1 MGFHNTEEAQLI
13 GVSSYNVSL
22 KTEAPTTTYK
32 PPLTNGIV
40 TPIKRSSTSVSIKKN
55 FTNGLSNNFRHSL
68 RGSEVINTPPTTPPS
83 SNLINKKNTVKI
95 ECQVRARIPTSTGE
109 FFLHLYRSDRDN
121 KEHLAI
127 VYGDDIRSNSLD
139 SSKPGESEMDRIIRG
154 AYKGRLKPGQ
164 RSSETSDADPKV
176 SSVQLPSPLVRIH
189 SECFTGETIHSARCD
204 CGEQLD
210 EAMRLIKLEG
220 RGVIIYLRQEGRGI
234 GLADKLRAY
243 NLQDIGYDTVKANHV
258 LKHPADLRNYDIAT
272 QIFEDLNL
280 STIRLLTNNPDK
292 IEQVEN
298 AGIKVIERIPM
309 VPIAWQRSP
318 DPDRIGNEMD
328 QYLKVKVEQMRHLL
342 NLPEALLR

>member
-1 MGFHNTEEAQLI
+1 MGYHNTEEAQLI
-13 GVSSYNVSL
+13 GVSSYNVPL
-22 KTEAPTTTYK
+22 KTDATYK
-32 PPLTNGIV
+32 PPLTNGV
-40 TPIKRSSTSVSIKKN
+40 ATLIKRSSIKKN
-55 FTNGLSNNFRHSL
+55 FTNGLTNNFRHSL
-68 RGSEVINTPPTTPPS
+68 RASDVINTPPTTPPS

-109 FFLHLYRSDRDN
+109 FFLHLYRSELDN

-139 SSKPGESEMDRIIRG
+139 ASRPGESEMDRIIRG

-164 RSSETSDADPKV
+164 RSVETSNADPKV
-176 SSVQLPSPLVRIH
+176 STVQFPPPLVRIH
-189 SECFTGETIHSARCD
+189 SECFTGETIHSVRCD

-243 NLQDIGYDTVKANHV
+243 NLQDIGYDTIKANHV

-280 STIRLLTNNPDK
+280 SNVRLLTNNPDK

-309 VPIAWQRSP
+309 VPIAWQSP
-318 DPDRIGNEMD
+318 DPNHIGKEMD

-342 NLPEALLR
+342 NIPEALLR